1 METRLTPAAVSSGQF
16 GQLFSYPVDGQVYA
30 QPLYLPGVNILAKG
44 VHNVVFVV
52 TEHDSVYAFDAD
64 SKLSAPLWQVS
75 FLNHAAGVTSASAA
89 DLQCNSIQPE
99 VGITATPV
107 IDAASGT
114 LYVVAMTEE
123 GPSQRYVQR
132 LHALDVTTGA
142 ERPGSPV
149 EIQASLPGT
158 GDGNTMV
165 RFQPALTK
173 ERAGLLLLNGVVYT
187 SWSSQCDS
195 GRYHGWVIGYDEK
208 TLQQTAAY
216 AVTPNWDAGSI
227 WQSGAAPA
235 ADADGN
241 IYVVSGNGTFD
252 GDRGGTDLA
261 ESVIKLSTSQGL
273 ALEDY
278 FAPFDATALSEQN
291 LDLGSSGAVLLPAEA
306 GSPAHPRLLVNGTK
320 FGGIFVLD
328 ADNLGHFE
336 SGSNSQI
343 VQSLPS
349 GIGAVFGVPAYW
361 NGRLYFAGA
370 DDNLKAFPV
379 KNGTLSSQPA
389 TETAM
394 PIQAPGAVPSVSANG
409 STNGIV
415 WITDRSAQLRAFDA
429 ADLSHELYHA
439 DIGSFVKFSTPTI
452 ADGKVFV
459 GTASSLLVFGLK
471 TSAAVSAVVNAG
483 DFEPGPVAPGSIVS
497 LFGSNLAP
505 QAASA
510 AGVPWPFQLGGSS
523 ITVNGI
529 PVPLSFVSPAQINA
543 QIPFEISPGDASMDV
558 SVGGLSLAQLPLT
571 IEPAAPGLFLSAAGH
586 ALVQN
591 QDGTTNSPGQP
602 ASAGTVV
609 TAFLTGQGTLDPNV
623 PSGAAAPADPPV
635 SPVSAV
641 SASIGGQAV
650 EVVSARMAP
659 GLVGVL
665 QIGIR
670 IPILVPGDYAL
681 QVGVGNAMSNSA
693 LISVGGN

>member
-1 METRLTPAAVSSGQF
+1 M
-16 GQLFSYPVDGQVYA
+16 
-30 QPLYLPGVNILAKG
+30 
-44 VHNVVFVV
+44 
-52 TEHDSVYAFDAD
+52 
-64 SKLSAPLWQVS
+64 
-75 FLNHAAGVTSASAA
+75 
-89 DLQCNSIQPE
+89 
-99 VGITATPV
+99 
-107 IDAASGT
+107 
-114 LYVVAMTEE
+114 
-123 GPSQRYVQR
+123 
-132 LHALDVTTGA
+132 
-142 ERPGSPV
+142 
-149 EIQASLPGT
+149 
-158 GDGNTMV
+158 
-165 RFQPALTK
+165 
-173 ERAGLLLLNGVVYT
+173 LLLSGVVYT

-252 GDRGGTDLA
+252 GDRGGVDLA
-261 ESVIKLSTSQGL
+261 ESVIKLSTSRGL
-273 ALEDY
+273 AVDDY
-278 FAPFDATALSEQN
+278 FAPFDANALSEQN
-291 LDLGSSGAVLLPAEA
+291 LDLGSSGVVLLPAEA

-336 SGSNSQI
+336 SGSDSQI

-361 NGRLYFAGA
+361 NGSLYFAGA
-370 DDNLKAFPV
+370 DDNLKAFSV
-379 KNGTLSSQPA
+379 KNGMLSSQPV

-394 PIQAPGAVPSVSANG
+394 PIQAPGAVPSISANG

-471 TSAAVSAVVNAG
+471 TSAAVSTVVNAG

-529 PVPLSFVSPAQINA
+529 PAPLSFVSPSQINA
-543 QIPFEISPGDASMDV
+543 QIPFDVSPGNANLTV
-558 SVGGLSLAQLPLT
+558 SVGDLALAPRPLT
-571 IEPAAPGLFLSAAGH
+571 IQPSAPGLFLSAAGH

-591 QDGTTNSPGQP
+591 QDGTTNSPEQP

-609 TAFLTGQGTLDPNV
+609 TAFLTGQGALDPNV

-635 SPVSAV
+635 LPVSAV
-641 SASIGGQAV
+641 SASVGGQAV

-665 QIGIR
+665 RIGIK
-670 IPILVPGDYAL
+670 IPLLAPGDYPL
-681 QVGVGNAMSNSA
+681 QVGVGNALSNSA